1 MKIVQ
6 LNRRDFLKSS
16 ALAGGGLILG
26 LSGLPKL
33 AEAGGESALPPYLR
47 IASDGGIHLGVPSA
61 EMGQGIH
68 TTLAMLLA
76 EELEVEMSQI
86 HHIETLHHPDFK
98 HPTFREWTNSKLN
111 VQMTGG
117 SVSIRAW
124 HLPFRKLG
132 ATARELLRT
141 AATRQ
146 WNVPVAEC
154 RAVNGRIEHSG
165 TGRSLGYGELA
176 GAASRLTPPENPPLK
191 SPEQFRLLGRD
202 IPRWD
207 TPAKVNGTAVFGT
220 DVDLP
225 GMLYGTVKHCVVF
238 GEKLTGVDDTRAK
251 AVPGVI
257 AIIPLEDQAVVV
269 ADSTWAAMQGAKA
282 LTLHTSGGH
291 KDLSDENIFQQF
303 RSDLAKAGVPV
314 AHRGN
319 PATAMVKAAQVLEL
333 QYEAPMQAHAAME
346 PLCAT
351 ASVTPEVCEVWAPTQ
366 SSDFAMMI
374 AMGVTELPPEKIK
387 IHTTY
392 LGGGFGRK
400 VAFDFILAPLVASKV
415 LGKPVKVTWTRE
427 EDTRHDFYRPPF
439 LINMRFGLNSKG
451 IPEGLNVKLV
461 GPAVSRQ
468 WQMPPPWLEENGY
481 DWLVT
486 VGMFDGY
493 NLPNRTPDL
502 SKAYAIPNLQVDF
515 VPSDIQAPTGA
526 WRSIGASHNTFALES
541 GLDEVAQSGGHDP
554 FELRMKLLTR
564 NPRALAVLD
573 QAAELSG
580 WGKAPEGRFQ
590 GMGYTDYLET
600 FQAQV
605 AEVSVSKRGKVKV
618 HKITCVADC
627 GQVFNSHIAKQQ
639 LEGGILYGLNATL
652 KGEINVKDGQIV
664 QSNFDDYPMLKLKD
678 TPEFNVHLMENH
690 EAPGGL
696 GEAGTPLIGPAV
708 ANAVFAATG
717 KRIRRLPIRP
727 KDLV

>member
-1 MKIVQ
+1 MNIVK

-16 ALAGGGLILG
+16 AFAGGGLILG

-33 AEAGGESALPPYLR
+33 AQAGGELAMPPYLR
-47 IASDGGIHLGVPSA
+47 IAKDGGIHLGVPSA

-86 HHIETLHHPDFK
+86 RHIETLHHPDFK
-98 HPTFREWTNSKLN
+98 HPTFSEWTNSKLN

-117 SVSIRAW
+117 SISIRAW

-132 ATARELLRT
+132 ATARELLRS
-141 AATRQ
+141 AAARQ
-146 WNVPVAEC
+146 WKVPMAEC
-154 RAVNGRIEHSG
+154 RALNGRVEHSG
-165 TGRSLGYGELA
+165 SGRRLGYGELTD
-176 GAASRLTPPENPPLK
+176 AASLQIPPKNLK
-191 SPEQFRLLGRD
+191 LKLPEQFRFLGRS

-207 TPAKVNGTAVFGT
+207 TPAKVNGTALFGT

-225 GMLYGTVKHCVVF
+225 GMLYGTVKHCEIF
-238 GEKLTGVDDTRAK
+238 GDKIIGVDDSKAK

-257 AIIPLEDQAVVV
+257 TVIPLENQAVVV
-269 ADSTWAAMQGAKA
+269 ADSTWAAMQGAEA
-282 LTLHTSGGH
+282 LTLNTSGGH
-291 KDLSDENIFQQF
+291 KDLSDSKIFRQF
-303 RSDLAKAGVPV
+303 QDDQSKEGVPV
-314 AHRGN
+314 AHRGD

-333 QYEAPMQAHAAME
+333 EYQSPMQAHATME

-351 ASVTPEVCEVWAPTQ
+351 ASVTPEECEVWAPTQ
-366 SSDFAMMI
+366 SSDFTMMI

-400 VAFDFILAPLVASKV
+400 VEYDFLLAPLVASKV
-415 LGKPVKVTWTRE
+415 LGKPVKVTWSRE

-451 IPEGLNVKLV
+451 MPEGLKVKLV
-461 GPAVSRQ
+461 GPAVSRR

-481 DWLVT
+481 DWVVT
-486 VGMFDGY
+486 IGMFDGY

-515 VPSDIQAPTGA
+515 VPSDIQVPTGA
-526 WRSIGASHNTFALES
+526 WRSIGTSHNTFALES
-541 GLDEVAQSGGHDP
+541 GLDEVAHAGGHEP
-554 FELRMKLLTR
+554 FELRRKLLTH

-573 QAAELSG
+573 RAAKLSG
-580 WGKAPEGRFQ
+580 WGKPPEGRFQ

-605 AEVSVSKRGKVKV
+605 AEVSVSKRGKITV

-627 GQVFNSHIAKQQ
+627 GQVFNSHIARQQ
-639 LEGGILYGLNATL
+639 LEGGILYGLTATL
-652 KGEINVKDGQIV
+652 KGEINVKNGQIV

-678 TPEFNVHLMENH
+678 TPEIDVHLIESH
-690 EAPGGL
+690 EPPGGL

-717 KRIRRLPIRP
+717 KRVRRLPIRP

>member
-1 MKIVQ
+1 
-6 LNRRDFLKSS
+6 
-16 ALAGGGLILG
+16 
-26 LSGLPKL
+26 
-33 AEAGGESALPPYLR
+33 
-47 IASDGGIHLGVPSA
+47 
-61 EMGQGIH
+61 
-68 TTLAMLLA
+68 
-76 EELEVEMSQI
+76 
-86 HHIETLHHPDFK
+86 
-98 HPTFREWTNSKLN
+98 
-111 VQMTGG
+111 
-117 SVSIRAW
+117 
-124 HLPFRKLG
+124 
-132 ATARELLRT
+132 
-141 AATRQ
+141 
-146 WNVPVAEC
+146 
-154 RAVNGRIEHSG
+154 
-165 TGRSLGYGELA
+165 
-176 GAASRLTPPENPPLK
+176 
-191 SPEQFRLLGRD
+191 
-202 IPRWD
+202 
-207 TPAKVNGTAVFGT
+207 
-220 DVDLP
+220 
-225 GMLYGTVKHCVVF
+225 
-238 GEKLTGVDDTRAK
+238 
-251 AVPGVI
+251 
-257 AIIPLEDQAVVV
+257 
-269 ADSTWAAMQGAKA
+269 
-282 LTLHTSGGH
+282 
-291 KDLSDENIFQQF
+291 
-303 RSDLAKAGVPV
+303 VPV
-314 AHRGN
+314 AHRGD
-319 PATAMVKAAQVLEL
+319 PATAMGKAAQVLEL
-333 QYEAPMQAHAAME
+333 EYEAPMQAHAAME

-351 ASVTPEVCEVWAPTQ
+351 ASVTPEGCEVWAPTQ
-366 SSDFAMMI
+366 SSDFAMMM

-387 IHTTY
+387 VHTTY

-400 VAFDFILAPLVASKV
+400 VEYDFITAPLVASKV

-486 VGMFDGY
+486 IGMFDGY

-526 WRSIGASHNTFALES
+526 WRSIGTSHNTFALES

-554 FELRMKLLTR
+554 FELRRKLLTR

-580 WGKAPEGRFQ
+580 WGTPEDGRFQ

-605 AEVSVSKRGKVKV
+605 VEVSVSKRGKIKV

-639 LEGGILYGLNATL
+639 LEGAIIYGLTAAL
-652 KGEINVKDGQIV
+652 KGEINVQMGQIV

-678 TPEFNVHLMENH
+678 TPEINVHLMESH

-717 KRIRRLPIRP
+717 KRVRRLPIRP

>member
-16 ALAGGGLILG
+16 AFAGGGLALG
-26 LSGLPKL
+26 LSGFTKL
-33 AEAGGESALPPYLR
+33 AEAGTGKSLPPYLR
-47 IASDGGIHLGVPSA
+47 IAPDGGIYLGVPSA
-61 EMGQGIH
+61 EMGQGTH

-98 HPTFREWTNSKLN
+98 HPTFREWTNSAAN
-111 VQMTGG
+111 FQMTGG

-132 ATARELLRT
+132 ATARELLRR
-141 AATRQ
+141 AASQ
-146 WNVPVAEC
+146 KWNVPLVEC
-154 RAVNGRIEHSG
+154 RAANGRITHSG
-165 TGRSLGYGELA
+165 NGRSIGYGELV
-176 GAASRLTPPENPPLK
+176 GSASRLTPAIDSKLK
-191 SPEQFRLLGRD
+191 APEQFRLLGKPV
-202 IPRWD
+202 PRWD
-207 TPAKVNGTAVFGT
+207 TREKVKGTAVFGT

-225 GMLYGTVKHCVVF
+225 GMLYGTVKHCVVC
-238 GEKLTGVDDTRAK
+238 GEKLTGVDDTKAK

-269 ADSTWAAMQGAKA
+269 ADSTWAAMQGAKE

-291 KDLSDENIFQQF
+291 KDLSDENIIQQF
-303 RSDLAKAGVPV
+303 RSDLAKSGVPV
-314 AHRGN
+314 AHRGD
-319 PATAMVKAAQVLEL
+319 PATVMDKAIRVMELE
-333 QYEAPMQAHAAME
+333 YEAPMQAHAAME

-351 ASVTPEVCEVWAPTQ
+351 ASVTPEGCEVWAPTQ
-366 SSDFAMMI
+366 SSDFAMYM
-374 AMGVTELPPEKIK
+374 AMGVTKLPPEKIK

-400 VAFDFILAPLVASKV
+400 VENDFITAPLVASMKS
-415 LGKPVKVTWTRE
+415 GKPVKITWTRE

-439 LINMRFGLNSKG
+439 LIHMQFSLDVHGMPHGLKT
-451 IPEGLNVKLV
+451 KLV
-461 GPAVSRQ
+461 GPAVSRR
-468 WQMPPPWLEENGY
+468 WRMPPPWLEENGY
-481 DWLVT
+481 DWIVT
-486 VGMFDGY
+486 IGMFDGY

-515 VPSDIQAPTGA
+515 VPSDIQVPTGA
-526 WRSIGASHNTFALES
+526 WRSVGTSYNTFALES
-541 GLDEVAQSGGHDP
+541 GLDEVAHAGGRDP
-554 FELRMKLLTR
+554 FELRKKLLAH

-573 QAAELSG
+573 RSAELSG
-580 WGKAPEGRFQ
+580 WGKHPEGRFQ
-590 GMGYTDYLET
+590 GMSYTDYLET
-600 FQAQV
+600 YQV
-605 AEVSVSKRGKVKV
+605 QVVEVSVSKRGKITV

-639 LEGGILYGLNATL
+639 LEGAILYGLTAAL
-652 KGEINVKDGQIV
+652 KGEINVQNGQIV
-664 QSNFDDYPMLKLKD
+664 QSNFDDYPMLKLKE
-678 TPEFNVHLMENH
+678 TPEINVHLLENN
-690 EAPGGL
+690 EAPGGI

-717 KRIRRLPIRP
+717 HRIRKLPIHR
-727 KDLV
+727 KDII